1 MGRSIAQTNFARV
14 EKELTMKSRLS
25 KYVATS
31 FLAALTLT
39 AGVALAAPSNI
50 TGAKILSLRADP
62 FNGQG
67 IINIDL
73 NDANR
78 PACATYNSGKS
89 FTVNFSSDAGREAY
103 RLAMAA
109 FLAGRTVDITGTGA
123 CTQQANKEALD
134 VLTVN

>member
-1 MGRSIAQTNFARV
+1 
-14 EKELTMKSRLS
+14 MKTRFS

-73 NDANR
+73 NDPSR

-89 FTVNFSSDAGREAY
+89 FTINFSSDAGRETY

-123 CTQQANKEALD
+123 CTQQSNKEAID